1 MSQDNREESAI
12 DAIYSMQN
20 DIKEIRIGMRKLETI
35 LSLTLSRMEKQA
47 RSVPSALEA
56 SVKVDSSVNRVSQQ
70 KVEKLVLGATKVYG
84 NIVNKSKE
92 PISGVMVKVYNESS
106 ELIKDLET
114 DVNGHWAVRLPAGRY
129 GIEYLHKNFKPI
141 NKTIKFDKDNK
152 SFEVT

>member
-70 KVEKLVLGATKVYG
+70 KVGKLVIGSVKVFG
-84 NIVNKSKE
+84 NIVNKAEE
-92 PISGVMVKVYNESS
+92 PILDVEIRVYDESS
-106 ELIKDLET
+106 ELIKDLKT
-114 DVNGHWAVRLPAGRY
+114 DVNGYWEVRLPAGRY
-129 GIEYLHKNFKPI
+129 GVEYLHKNFKPV
-141 NKTIKFDKDNK
+141 NKTIKFDKEVK
-152 SFEVT
+152 TFEVV